1 MSLIR
6 SAAGLPNTA
15 HPCTGP
21 LSISLCWF
29 LEAPCPRSVDV
40 PAVSM
45 QRMMGFFAVALRPQY
60 SCSQHSLTIPIKG
73 PATLLEFCQVARCQ
87 LQLLSG
93 TGKPAASPQCQGSPV
108 PPKQDQRKPNSFKQ
122 NNPNLFLT
130 LSFLLVSR
138 TCSSMNSGF

>member
-15 HPCTGP
+15 HPCKGP
-21 LSISLCWF
+21 LSLSLCWF
-29 LEAPCPRSVDV
+29 LEAPCPHSVDG

-45 QRMMGFFAVALRPQY
+45 QRKMGVFAVALRPQY
-60 SCSQHSLTIPIKG
+60 SFSQHSLTIPIKG
-73 PATLLEFCQVARCQ
+73 PATLLEFCQVARFQ

-93 TGKPAASPQCQGSPV
+93 TGKPAASPQYQESPV
-108 PPKQDQRKPNSFKQ
+108 PPKQDHRKPNSFKQ

-130 LSFLLVSR
+130 LSFLLVYSM
-138 TCSSMNSGF
+138 CPSMNCGF